1 MRIAIIG
8 AGFAGLAA
16 AYRLRQAG
24 FSDLFLFERGSK
36 PGGTWRDNTYPGCQC
51 DVPSHLY
58 SLSFFLKPDW
68 SQSYAPQA
76 EIQDYLESFV
86 AHSQLNERI
95 RFNCFVRSAQYLED
109 SKQWRL
115 TIERVPAEATPD
127 TSQSPSTPESPGT
140 PESPS
145 NPEIQLF
152 DIVICA
158 TGPLN
163 RPVIPALPGLESFK
177 GHYFHSSAWPQE
189 LELKGKKVALVGTG
203 ASAIQIGPG
212 IAGQVEKL
220 VILQRTPAWI
230 MPRSSHTYGAFW
242 KSLFA
247 AFPWLMRLHRYFL
260 YWQQEVRAVGFL
272 GLGPLSSLAQFL
284 ARQMALWHLNR
295 AGLSKELRESQIPNY
310 KLGCKRI
317 LLSDNWYETLRRSNV
332 ELIPQAVV
340 SCADNGVRLS
350 DGTTKEVD
358 VIVFATGFAA
368 TDYFAP
374 LTVKGLAGIDQRSA
388 FAQTS
393 ANYLGICKKDF
404 PDFFMMVG
412 PGTGLGHNSI
422 IFMMECQLDFI
433 LHALNYKKRFSG
445 QERKALRVRETAQ
458 SNYYGAMRRRM
469 KNTVFESG
477 CKSWYQSKDG
487 FVDILYSGFTFE
499 YWLATR
505 RFKAEDFLLD

>member
-24 FSDLFLFERGSK
+24 FTDFSLFERSSK

-68 SQSYAPQA
+68 SQLYAPQA
-76 EIQDYLESFV
+76 EIQEYLESFI
-86 AHSQLNERI
+86 AHSQLGENIE
-95 RFNCFVRSAQYLED
+95 FNSFVRAAEFLED
-109 SKQWRL
+109 SRQWRL
-115 TIERVPAEATPD
+115 TIERLGDDGPQV
-127 TSQSPSTPESPGT
+127 
-140 PESPS
+140 
-145 NPEIQLF
+145 QLF
-152 DIVICA
+152 DSVICA

-163 RPVIPALPGLESFK
+163 RPVIPALPGLDTFR
-177 GHYFHSSAWPQE
+177 GQYFHSSAWPQS
-189 LELKGKKVALVGTG
+189 LDLKGKKVALVGTG

-212 IAGQVEKL
+212 IAETVEKL
-220 VILQRTPAWI
+220 FILQRTPAWI
-230 MPRSSHTYGAFW
+230 MPRQSHPYGAFW
-242 KSLFA
+242 QNLFV
-247 AFPWLMRLHRYFL
+247 AFPMLMRLHRYFL
-260 YWQQEVRAVGFL
+260 YWQQEVRAFGFL
-272 GLGPLSSLAQFL
+272 GLGPLSEMAQFL
-284 ARQMALWHLNR
+284 ARYMALWHLNR
-295 AGLSKELRESQIPNY
+295 AGLSKELRASQIPDY

-317 LLSDNWYETLRRSNV
+317 LLSDDWYKTLRRANV

-340 SCADNGVRLS
+340 GCSEQGVLLADGVL
-350 DGTTKEVD
+350 KEVD
-358 VIVFATGFAA
+358 SIVFATGFAA

-374 LTVKGLAGIDQRSA
+374 LTVKGLAGIDQKTA
-388 FAQTS
+388 FAQS
-393 ANYLGICKKDF
+393 AANYLGICKKDF
-404 PDFFMMVG
+404 PDFYMMVG

-422 IFMMECQLDFI
+422 IFMMECQLHFI
-433 LHALNYKKRFSG
+433 LQALQYKVKVSG
-445 QERKALRVRETAQ
+445 MEKKALRVSEMAQ
-458 SNYYGAMRRRM
+458 SKYYDAIRRRM

-505 RFKAEDFLLD
+505 RFKAQDFIFD